1 MQESRATL
9 RRCQDAH
16 HPWATVPLH
25 SFPSPCSD
33 LLSLRNESTGWG
45 SIWHLEGL
53 PEDPQG
59 GGGLKDEK
67 RNGAGLTSRKPGWGP
82 RQPSQAGREGLSAQ
96 SWGTFFHQGAGLSQE
111 CWRCVWHSLCPNL
124 SRTYPRQ
131 PLPPLRG
138 FEGQLGVS
146 HSFTVN
152 RLREARRPKG
162 WCRNPRAG
170 AEPLPLPHQTVL
182 ILQRERPPG
191 RLCREMKHCLTPR
204 RNRKKRKTPLS
215 CSWA

>member
-1 MQESRATL
+1 MWGPRGLAGVQESRAIL

-16 HPWATVPLH
+16 QPLATVPLH

-59 GGGLKDEK
+59 GGRVKDGK
-67 RNGAGLTSRKPGWGP
+67 RNGVGLTSRKPGWGP
-82 RQPSQAGREGLSAQ
+82 RQPSQAGGERLSAQ

-124 SRTYPRQ
+124 SRTRPR
-131 PLPPLRG
+131 
-138 FEGQLGVS
+138 
-146 HSFTVN
+146 
-152 RLREARRPKG
+152 
-162 WCRNPRAG
+162 
-170 AEPLPLPHQTVL
+170 PHALEDTGL
-182 ILQRERPPG
+182 ITGPPG
-191 RLCREMKHCLTPR
+191 KSHQYNFDIFKVR
-204 RNRKKRKTPLS
+204 S
-215 CSWA
+215 CSTCNNFQVGSAVQL